1 MSFSKGI
8 SKGTKLDP
16 DKGQVDLRGD
26 DALKECSYPSCRS
39 RKIARD
45 EDAVEWDLVH
55 IPTEEYEW
63 NVSPLAKLAIKAHPK
78 MYSRGNVYDHY
89 FVTLYFHAGCAAE
102 WGMHLI
108 KDALKSDNVSRKLRK
123 EKPNA
128 IRKQTKTL

>member
-1 MSFSKGI
+1 MSFSEGI

-16 DKGQVDLRGD
+16 DKGQFDRRGD
-26 DALKECSYPSCRS
+26 DELKECSYPNCRS

-55 IPTEEYEW
+55 ISTEEYEW

-78 MYSRGNVYDHY
+78 EYSRGNVIDHY

-108 KDALKSDNVSRKLRK
+108 KDALKSDNVNRKLRK

>member
-8 SKGTKLDP
+8 SKGIKLDS
-16 DKGQVDLRGD
+16 DKGQYDPRGD
-26 DALKECSYPSCRS
+26 DKIKECSYPNCHNK
-39 RKIARD
+39 KIARN

-55 IPTEEYEW
+55 ISTEEYEW

-78 MYSRGNVYDHY
+78 VYNNGQVVDHY

-108 KDALKSDNVSRKLRK
+108 NDALKSDNVNRKLRK

-128 IRKQTKTL
+128 IQKQSRS